1 MNYTYNIIQYIR
13 VYIHH
18 YTPVF
23 EDRTIIEAMK
33 YLFMILVVLFGDLF
47 CYKPGFMAGS
57 EVSQAET
64 FEDAYVF
71 FLNIG
76 VPQK

>member
-1 MNYTYNIIQYIR
+1 VNYTYNIIQYIQ

-18 YTPVF
+18 YTPEF

-47 CYKPGFMAGS
+47 GGAI
-57 EVSQAET
+57 SQASW
-64 FEDAYVF
+64 
-71 FLNIG
+71 LG
-76 VPQK
+76 VK